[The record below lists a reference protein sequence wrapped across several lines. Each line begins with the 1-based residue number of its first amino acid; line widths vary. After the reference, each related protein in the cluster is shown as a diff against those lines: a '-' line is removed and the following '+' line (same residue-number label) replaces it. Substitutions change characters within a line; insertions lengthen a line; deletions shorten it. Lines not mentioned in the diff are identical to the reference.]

1 MATILAPAATSI
13 EPTFSLNRCAIA
25 VTLSVT
31 FKLTSTVTAPRK
43 AVLFR
48 TYSVSYV
55 VLSSR
60 RPRVLLSL
68 DSLFHLYASETGV
81 RASSGRRILAR
92 TSALSSSEHDTLHD
106 NVLSPFSSFLRRTVT
121 MLRSIDAQ
129 RRAVAWETSTVLLFR
144 DSLYEARESSTLLPS

>member
-92 TSALSSSEHDTLHD
+92 TSALSSSEQDTLHD
-106 NVLSPFSSFLRRTVT
+106 ILSKLRRDVT
-121 MLRSIDAQ
+121 MPRSIDAQ

>member
-43 AVLFR
+43 AVLLC
-48 TYSVSYV
+48 TNSVSYV
-55 VLSSR
+55 VLCSR

-68 DSLFHLYASETGV
+68 DSLFHLYASETGL

-92 TSALSSSEHDTLHD
+92 TSVLSSSEHDTFHD
-106 NVLSPFSSFLRRTVT
+106 IWSVSFLRSVVT
-121 MLRSIDAQ
+121 MIRSISAQ